1 MCHRFCEQ
9 QKANVIA
16 LELVLALVKEPVMEL
31 VLLHVKEV
39 ARVLVMVGALLV
51 AKGRVQERVRMD
63 VRVVL
68 VSLL

>member
-1 MCHRFCEQ
+1 
-9 QKANVIA
+9 
-16 LELVLALVKEPVMEL
+16 MEL
-31 VLLHVKEV
+31 VLLHAKEV
-39 ARVLVMVGALLV
+39 ARVLVTVGVLLV

>member
-1 MCHRFCEQ
+1 MFRKFCAL

-31 VLLHVKEV
+31 VLLHAKE
-39 ARVLVMVGALLV
+39 LVMVGVLLV
-51 AKGRVQERVRMD
+51 VKEHVLELVRMD

-68 VSLL
+68 VSL